1 MMAKYRNKYRNES
14 TRLQNWDYGWAASYF
29 VTICT
34 KDRVCY
40 LGDVVNGTMQLSHVG
55 VVADI
60 LWHEIKNHAQNVEL
74 GAYAVMPNH
83 VHGIII
89 LNESSNAVGTTP
101 TVGKTPVVGSTHA
114 LTLRRPSKTSDTTEP
129 KTIGQKRFQN
139 QGKNTLSSIVGSYK
153 SAVTRHARRLGFDFA
168 WQSRFHDHI
177 IRNPES
183 YERITRYILEN
194 PVKWTNDSFH
204 PQNSD
209 ADK

>member
-1 MMAKYRNKYRNES
+1 M
-14 TRLQNWDYGWAASYF
+14 RLND
-29 VTICT
+29 
-34 KDRVCY
+34 
-40 LGDVVNGTMQLSHVG
+40 LGHIVKRCWL
-55 VVADI
+55 
-60 LWHEIKNHAQNVEL
+60 EIPTHFPHATL
-74 GAYAVMPNH
+74 DAYVVMPNH